1 MDYLSIG
8 LQLSVTGMLV
18 VFSGLLVLF
27 LLMNFFRY
35 IDQQMATAQERK
47 RKKDAKHKG
56 EPTAPFADPD
66 TIPPEVM
73 VVIATAVAT
82 ATEKKVHIRRVRY
95 RPADATASATW
106 SRQGRVSIMASHI
119 TRR

>member
-35 IDQQMATAQERK
+35 VDQRMTTAQERK
-47 RKKDAKHKG
+47 RKKAAKRKG
-56 EPTAPFADPD
+56 EPAALPATPD
-66 TIPPEVM
+66 AIPPEVM
-73 VVIATAVAT
+73 AVIATAVAA

-95 RPADATASATW
+95 RPAEAAASATW